1 MRDVTC
7 ALSVSRS
14 LARVFLQQQTEKRGV
29 DRLYRLEQSEALLL
43 HFCYTLI
50 SLVSEGE
57 TIAVL

>member
-1 MRDVTC
+1 
-7 ALSVSRS
+7 VSRS
-14 LARVFLQQQTEKRGV
+14 LARVFLQQPTEKRGV

-57 TIAVL
+57 TIAVLESPCL